1 MASTLSIRPPLAD
14 VEGGSS
20 SSASSTSSGD
30 LSALRVLAHQPARR
44 PELNSLE
51 ARMNTF
57 ADWPP
62 GLEQRPAQLA
72 DAGFYY
78 MSKYLKAMNI
88 T

>member
-1 MASTLSIRPPLAD
+1 MASTLSIRPPLPD

-78 MSKYLKAMNI
+78 MSKWI
-88 T
+88 S